1 MYLIRTAGIE
11 TRCLSSRFRIPQ
23 MYLTRTAGIETSVT
37 EIVQTR
43 LIKCILPALRE
54 LKPGAFWRSR
64 CARRM
69 YLTRTAGI
77 ETGRK
82 ENSTFWV
89 LPMYLTRTAGIFA
102 FYSPIKNT
110 SFGGTHRPEWRVFC
124 SFFFILLV
132 YEKSLPLVRK
142 ARPAG
147 VIGGRPSRPRLSRHR
162 PRWCR
167 WWWQRFPPR
176 QRR

>member
-1 MYLIRTAGIE
+1 MYLTRTAGIE

-82 ENSTFWV
+82 ENSPFWV
-89 LPMYLTRTAGIFA
+89 LPMYLTRTAGIE
-102 FYSPIKNT
+102 T
-110 SFGGTHRPEWRVFC
+110 CT
-124 SFFFILLV
+124 
-132 YEKSLPLVRK
+132 
-142 ARPAG
+142 
-147 VIGGRPSRPRLSRHR
+147 
-162 PRWCR
+162 
-167 WWWQRFPPR
+167 
-176 QRR
+176 